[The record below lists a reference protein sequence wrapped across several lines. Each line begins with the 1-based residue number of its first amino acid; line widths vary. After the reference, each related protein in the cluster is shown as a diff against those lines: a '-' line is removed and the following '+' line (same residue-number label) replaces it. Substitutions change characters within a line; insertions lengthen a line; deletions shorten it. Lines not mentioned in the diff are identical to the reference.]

1 MHQPK
6 FTALH
11 KKIQELID
19 VIARQNNNDA
29 FLKIAEA
36 EELIDSLLDF
46 SDTDSDIVE
55 ISKYQILLKQLSQK
69 IG

>member
-19 VIARQNNNDA
+19 AIAHQNNNDA

-69 IG
+69 IQ